1 MQQLFFNLPIF
12 WPWQY
17 IDYSWLFH
25 IARLV
30 DQRAQKL
37 ICASSKWFQSYF
49 WTPVSDLASRK
60 VIQDWLWTAIL
71 LPVLYIRPF
80 SYHIAWQH
88 CFASPHLLVSLH
100 QLLLFIPSK
109 WTKKIRRAPT
119 NEPSPLPSPNG
130 KWQTGNPWCGNG
142 AQVVQKHHGWTLVFP
157 YTNALRTFHDAKKN
171 CASLRVSRNCQGWC
185 FTHTNSR
192 FDQRRSVG
200 YTFIWYSTY
209 RQS

>member
-1 MQQLFFNLPIF
+1 MAIYSLFRR
-12 WPWQY
+12 
-17 IDYSWLFH
+17 LFH

-80 SYHIAWQH
+80 YYHIAWQH
-88 CFASPHLLVSLH
+88 CFASPHLLVSL

-109 WTKKIRRAPT
+109 RTKNIHKTHQRAFP
-119 NEPSPLPSPNG
+119 PAQP
-130 KWQTGNPWCGNG
+130 KWQVTNWQSLVRQWSSGGAKTPWLNPGFSLHQRTPNVSWR
-142 AQVVQKHHGWTLVFP
+142 QKKLC
-157 YTNALRTFHDAKKN
+157 KS
-171 CASLRVSRNCQGWC
+171 ASLQELPRMM
-185 FTHTNSR
+185 FYPHK
-192 FDQRRSVG
+192 F
-200 YTFIWYSTY
+200 
-209 RQS
+209 